1 VFSEKVLV
9 EQLVACQYV
18 LFVRYVVNSRPWA
31 GREEEFYA
39 SLSYRP
45 SEKYIF
51 LPKECIII
59 PEKLF

>member
-1 VFSEKVLV
+1 M
-9 EQLVACQYV
+9 
-18 LFVRYVVNSRPWA
+18 VNSQPWA

-51 LPKECIII
+51 LPKECITI
-59 PEKLF
+59 PDKLF